1 MYLAQQGLVGA
12 GNVQDFVEVFFRQRM
27 TRRVQAPERRYLV
40 PPHGVFPFMAPCAS
54 TVVLEPW
61 RVRTLI
67 HRMPDAPLAAVCI
80 GLDAIQFAVQWQ
92 PGLAVVL
99 IKPKGVAAQVVGQG
113 DRMGIGIDARL
124 AEAHRPIDTPLHQ
137 TFDEHRG
144 LQPVHRSHDAACHQ
158 HLCNVFADVVDM
170 LHGVF
175 DFIVLPV
182 FVSNE
187 RFAGKLIKGDHRHD
201 FTQHRHKEPGHVEQ
215 VHAIVFKAFDQC
227 IVSLLVDLCGWHRD
241 YF

>member
-1 MYLAQQGLVGA
+1 MGA
-12 GNVQDFVEVFFRQRM
+12 GNAQDFLNVLFRERM
-27 TRRVQAPERRYLV
+27 TRRVQAFECRYLV
-40 PPHGVFPFMAPCAS
+40 PTHGVFPLMAPRTG
-54 TVVLEPW
+54 TVVLEPR

-67 HRMPDAPLAAVCI
+67 QRVPDAPVEAGRI
-80 GLDAIQFAVQWQ
+80 RLDAIKLAVQWQ
-92 PGLAVVL
+92 PGLAIVL
-99 IKPKGVAAQVVGQG
+99 IKPKGVAAQVLGQR

-137 TFDEHRG
+137 AFDEHRG
-144 LQPVHRSHDAACHQ
+144 LQSAHRAHDAAYHQ
-158 HLCNVFADVVDM
+158 HLCNVFADVVYM

-175 DFIVLPV
+175 DFIVPPV

-187 RFAGKLIKGDHRHD
+187 RFAGKLIEGDHGHD

-227 IVSLLVDLCGWHRD
+227 IVSLLVHLRGRHRD
-241 YF
+241 CL